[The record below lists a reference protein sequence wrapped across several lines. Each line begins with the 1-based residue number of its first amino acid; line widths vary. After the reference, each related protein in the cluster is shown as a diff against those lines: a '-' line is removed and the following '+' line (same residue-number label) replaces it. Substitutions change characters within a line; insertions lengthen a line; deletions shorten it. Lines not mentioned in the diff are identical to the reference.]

1 MGFETIP
8 AKELDRLVPS
18 GRGVIID
25 LRSPEEYRQRHI
37 RGAINL
43 PYERW
48 NGKFPY
54 SEQQEIILYCERG
67 SVSMAAA
74 RDLAEKGAA
83 ARDLAEKGY
92 RVKTVVG
99 GIRAY
104 RGANLEGIDVK
115 KHR

>member
-1 MGFETIP
+1 MGFETLP

-74 RDLAEKGAA
+74 RDLAEKG
-83 ARDLAEKGY
+83 Y

>member
-18 GRGVIID
+18 DRGVIID

-74 RDLAEKGAA
+74 RDLAEKG
-83 ARDLAEKGY
+83 Y

>member
-1 MGFETIP
+1 MGFATIP
-8 AKELDRLVPS
+8 ARELDRLVLN
-18 GRGVIID
+18 GRGIIVD

-74 RDLAEKGAA
+74 RDLAEKG
-83 ARDLAEKGY
+83 Y

>member
-48 NGKFPY
+48 NGIFPY

-67 SVSMAAA
+67 SVSM
-74 RDLAEKGAA
+74 AA

>member
-8 AKELDRLVPS
+8 ARELDRLVLN
-18 GRGVIID
+18 GRGIIVD

-37 RGAINL
+37 RGAVNL
-43 PYERW
+43 PYEQW
-48 NGKFPY
+48 NGRFPY
-54 SEQQEIILYCERG
+54 SDQQEIILYCERG
-67 SVSMAAA
+67 SISM
-74 RDLAEKGAA
+74 AA

>member
-74 RDLAEKGAA
+74 RDLAEKG
-83 ARDLAEKGY
+83 Y

>member
-1 MGFETIP
+1 M
-8 AKELDRLVPS
+8 
-18 GRGVIID
+18 
-25 LRSPEEYRQRHI
+25 
-37 RGAINL
+37 

-74 RDLAEKGAA
+74 RDLAEKG
-83 ARDLAEKGY
+83 Y

>member
-8 AKELDRLVPS
+8 ARELDRLVLN
-18 GRGVIID
+18 GRGIIVD

-74 RDLAEKGAA
+74 RDLAEKG
-83 ARDLAEKGY
+83 Y